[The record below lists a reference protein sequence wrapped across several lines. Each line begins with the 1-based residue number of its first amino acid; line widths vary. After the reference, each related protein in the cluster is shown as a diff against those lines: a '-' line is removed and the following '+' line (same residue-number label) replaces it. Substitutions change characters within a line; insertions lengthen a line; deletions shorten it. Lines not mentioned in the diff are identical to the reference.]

1 MIFMD
6 ATILLY
12 YETGTN
18 DEMVNSCSTRIYKG
32 DSAKYPNARM
42 PECPIRR
49 KWTLKYIIYINIYN
63 IFYINLLI

>member
-12 YETGTN
+12 YKTGTN
-18 DEMVNSCSTRIYKG
+18 GHIANMRSTRIYKG

-42 PECPIRR
+42 PECPLRR
-49 KWTLKYIIYINIYN
+49 KKW
-63 IFYINLLI
+63 

>member
-42 PECPIRR
+42 PDKKKMDFKIY
-49 KWTLKYIIYINIYN
+49 YI
-63 IFYINLLI
+63 

>member
-6 ATILLY
+6 DTILLY
-12 YETGTN
+12 YKTGTN
-18 DEMVNSCSTRIYKG
+18 GHIANMRSTRIYKG

-49 KWTLKYIIYINIYN
+49 NLTLKYIIYIIY
-63 IFYINLLI
+63 IIYFILIC

>member
-12 YETGTN
+12 YKTGTN
-18 DEMVNSCSTRIYKG
+18 GHIANMRSTRIYKG

-42 PECPIRR
+42 PDKKKLNFKIY
-49 KWTLKYIIYINIYN
+49 YILYI
-63 IFYINLLI
+63 